1 MPEREPQGWR
11 NLKMGVFFLATTAV
25 LFAALFVV
33 GTNSRLFER
42 KYELRCYLPNAQQ
55 LGKGSMVALA
65 GLEVGKIKDIR
76 FVHHDDGRNIELVL
90 QLPLNRQHQITASSV
105 ATIRTV
111 GVLGDRFIDITA
123 GQLDEKPIPRGG
135 EITIQDPTDWPAT
148 FQKAA
153 GALDSFLEIVK
164 KTSEA
169 VTKLNQGE
177 GMLAML
183 LNDPTTAQ
191 NLRDTAS
198 NLAEISRGLRG
209 GKGSL
214 GRLMKDDSMALQ
226 LQGAIARFDSLST
239 MATDGH
245 GLLPR
250 LMSDQTMAD
259 GMGRAVASADTLMSQ
274 LRGEGTA
281 ARLLREDQLYREMLG
296 TMEEVHALIQK
307 IKDHPERYLS
317 ISFF

>member
-11 NLKMGVFFLATTAV
+11 NLRVGVFFLATTAV

-42 KYELRCYLPNAQQ
+42 KYHLKCYLPNAQQ

-65 GLEVGKIKDIR
+65 GLEVGKISDIR
-76 FVHHDDGRNIELVL
+76 FAHREDGKNIELVL
-90 QLPLNRQHQITASSV
+90 QLPLQRQRQITESSV

-111 GVLGDRFIDITA
+111 GVLGDRFIDISA
-123 GQLDEKPIPRGG
+123 GQPGEKPLPGG
-135 EITIQDPTDWPAT
+135 AEIKIMVPTDWPAT

-153 GALDSFLEIVK
+153 GALDNFLEIVK

-169 VTKLNQGE
+169 VDKLDRGE
-177 GMLAML
+177 GTLAML
-183 LNDPTTAQ
+183 LNDPATAQ
-191 NLRDTAS
+191 NLHDAVS
-198 NLAEISRGLRG
+198 NLAEISRGLKQ

-214 GRLMKDDSMALQ
+214 GRLVKDDSMARRLE
-226 LQGAIARFDSLST
+226 LAISRFDSLAT
-239 MATDGH
+239 MATGGDGLVH
-245 GLLPR
+245 RLL
-250 LMSDQTMAD
+250 SDREMAD
-259 GMGRAVASADTLMSQ
+259 GMGRAVAGADTVMSQ
-274 LRGEGTA
+274 LLGEGTTA
-281 ARLLREDQLYREMLG
+281 HLLQEDDLYREMLG

-307 IKDHPERYLS
+307 IKEHPERYLS